1 MTPTVIATI
10 ILIATVIMFFS
21 PKIPTTATALVGT
34 IAMAAFGILPAKSV
48 FNYYSSTTC
57 VLMIGMMI
65 IGGGMMETGFAGWLG
80 NKLVGMTGKGE
91 KNLRLAAVLSGWFM
105 SSVASGTASMM
116 ILYPILCSICI
127 ASQVSMS
134 RIMFPRFAGIGCGSL
149 MTVAGSGM
157 CGATSAIL
165 QEAGFRG
172 WSFFEPA
179 WIGFPMALASTLV
192 IYFFGDKLLPKTMV
206 LPDAAE
212 AEKAKNIPT
221 KFTGR
226 MTVSAVILVMTI
238 IGMVINADILP
249 MYLCAAIGAV
259 ASVLTGCLNQK
270 QMFRSISWNTIFMI
284 GGMTAVAKGVEA
296 SGLGAVIADGIMT
309 LVGNNASPVLLVG
322 IVYLVT
328 GLITQ
333 FMSNNAAASI
343 MAPIGIALAA
353 NLGVEPY
360 AFVMAALGGSLIA
373 MLTPIATPI
382 MAFAMEGGRYTPK
395 EVFKWGLCTAL
406 IPNVIIAFVVI
417 PLIWL

>member
-1 MTPTVIATI
+1 MTPTVLATL
-10 ILIATVIMFFS
+10 ILIVTVILFFT
-21 PKIPTTATALVGT
+21 PKVPNSVTAILGT
-34 IAMAAFGILPAKSV
+34 IAMGLSGILPVKTV
-48 FNYYSSTTC
+48 FNYYTSTTC

-65 IGGGMMETGFAGWLG
+65 IGGGMMHTGFAGWLG
-80 NKLVGMTGKGE
+80 NKLIGMTGKGE
-91 KNLRLAAVLSGWFM
+91 KNLRLAAVLAGWIM
-105 SSVASGTASMM
+105 SSLASGSASMM
-116 ILYPILCSICI
+116 ILYPIICSICI

-134 RIMFPRFAGIGCGSL
+134 RIMFPMFAGIGFGSL

-165 QEAGFRG
+165 EEAGFRG

-192 IYFFGDKLLPKTMV
+192 IYFLGDKLLPKTMV
-206 LPDAAE
+206 MPDSAQ
-212 AEKAKNIPT
+212 AEKADRIAT
-221 KFTGR
+221 QFTGK
-226 MTVSAVILVMTI
+226 MGISAAILTLTI
-238 IGMVINADILP
+238 IGMVVNADFLP
-249 MYLCAAIGAV
+249 MYMCAALGAA

-270 QMFRSISWNTIFMI
+270 QMFQSISWSTIFMI

-296 SGLGAVIADGIMT
+296 SGLGTVIADGIMGM
-309 LVGNNASPVLLVG
+309 VGDNASPVLLVG
-322 IVYLVT
+322 IIYLVT

-353 NLGVEPY
+353 NLGIEPY

-373 MLTPIATPI
+373 MLTPIATPS
-382 MAFAMEGGRYTPK
+382 MAFAMEGGKYTPK

-406 IPNVIIAFVVI
+406 IPNVIIAFIII
-417 PLIWL
+417 PLVWL

>member
-57 VLMIGMMI
+57 VLI

-105 SSVASGTASMM
+105 SSVASGSASMM
-116 ILYPILCSICI
+116 ILYPILCSIYI

-134 RIMFPRFAGIGCGSL
+134 RIMFPMFAGIGFGSL

-192 IYFFGDKLLPKTMV
+192 IYFFGDKLLPETMV

-226 MTVSAVILVMTI
+226 MTVSAVILVLTI
-238 IGMVINADILP
+238 IGMVI
-249 MYLCAAIGAV
+249 
-259 ASVLTGCLNQK
+259 K
-270 QMFRSISWNTIFMI
+270 
-284 GGMTAVAKGVEA
+284 
-296 SGLGAVIADGIMT
+296 
-309 LVGNNASPVLLVG
+309 
-322 IVYLVT
+322 
-328 GLITQ
+328 
-333 FMSNNAAASI
+333 
-343 MAPIGIALAA
+343 
-353 NLGVEPY
+353 
-360 AFVMAALGGSLIA
+360 
-373 MLTPIATPI
+373 
-382 MAFAMEGGRYTPK
+382 
-395 EVFKWGLCTAL
+395 
-406 IPNVIIAFVVI
+406 
-417 PLIWL
+417 